1 MAFPSTF
8 ADLQAAVIAKTR
20 LDPNNAA
27 DVSKVKD
34 WINQTYYRVV
44 LEVESV
50 QANTTQTLTP
60 GTAQYTLPAQAK
72 RIKWMVSQL
81 AGASFY
87 GPPLRLTSL
96 DEILWR
102 RKSSGGGVITQG
114 TCTHYAFSSPNFIDV
129 WPTPG
134 SADTLLVYYV
144 AYPTALSAGTDVPQ
158 MDEPYASKLIEFG
171 ALIDAADYIKDI
183 MASFNYPQQ
192 FQDWMMR
199 FRQHLS
205 RKAGT
210 QSLDFRIPTGNYLPH
225 DPSTDIGGSWYG

>member
-34 WINQTYYRVV
+34 WINQAYYRVV
-44 LEVESV
+44 LETEAI
-50 QANTTQTLTP
+50 QANTTQVLT
-60 GTAQYTLPAQAK
+60 ANVNQYQLPSPAK
-72 RIKWMVSQL
+72 RVKLMVSQQ
-81 AGASFY
+81 AGQTFY
-87 GPPLRLTSL
+87 GPPLRMTSM

-102 RKSSGGGVITQG
+102 RKSSGGSVITNG
-114 TCTHYAFSSPNFIDV
+114 TATHYSFSSPNFIDV

-134 SADTLLVYYV
+134 AADTLLIYYV
-144 AYPTALSAGTDVPQ
+144 AYPPVLANAGDTPQ
-158 MDEPYASKLIEFG
+158 IDEPYASKLIEFG

-192 FQDWMMR
+192 FQDWMYR
-199 FRQHLS
+199 FRQHLN

-210 QSLDFRIPTGNYLPH
+210 QSLDFRIPTGQYLPH
-225 DPSTDIGGSWYG
+225 DN